1 MFGKVKKIGEKIVK
15 FIDDIAVA
23 YTLRK
28 ALKKVCKEMEDDQK
42 VRFEKGER
50 LGGGVARNEY
60 KVKRDSKGRFVKW
73 EKVGNER

>member
-1 MFGKVKKIGEKIVK
+1 MLGKVRKIGAKIIK
-15 FIDDIAVA
+15 FVDDLAVA

-28 ALKKVCKEMEDDQK
+28 ELKKVCKEMENDQK
-42 VRFEKGER
+42 VRFEKGEK

-73 EKVGNER
+73 EKIDNEH